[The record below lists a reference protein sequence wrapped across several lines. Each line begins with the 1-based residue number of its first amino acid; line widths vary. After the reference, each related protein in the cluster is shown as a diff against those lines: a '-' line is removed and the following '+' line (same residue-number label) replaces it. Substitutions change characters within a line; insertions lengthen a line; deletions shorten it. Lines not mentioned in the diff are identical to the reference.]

1 MADVSKNN
9 GAFGAKVTKVGD
21 VIDLCPLIG
30 FAVTGLK
37 KVEGDG
43 IYITLNNG
51 RNCSVEVLY
60 DGRSLFVTAPFGI
73 DRDGNRI

>member
-9 GAFGAKVTKVGD
+9 GKVTKVGD

-43 IYITLNNG
+43 IYITLDNG
-51 RNCSVEVLY
+51 RNCAVDVLY
-60 DGRSLFVTAPFGI
+60 DGEYLFITAPYGI
-73 DRDGNRI
+73 DRAGNRI